1 MQLYSNFLFLFF
13 LSKAI
18 QVLQAQILCAG
29 SLSALIVFF
38 KWGSKKKQN
47 QYLYV
52 IKQMIF
58 LKKKMLENRIQLRYV
73 KKKKKVTIGLLVS
86 ICAF

>member
-1 MQLYSNFLFLFF
+1 MR
-13 LSKAI
+13 I
-18 QVLQAQILCAG
+18 QE
-29 SLSALIVFF
+29 
-38 KWGSKKKQN
+38 KQN

-73 KKKKKVTIGLLVS
+73 KKNKNVTIGLLVS